1 MMAARRSVVLLGL
14 VVLGSVVGAQARLTT
29 PKEDQTLLRAIY
41 QELVE
46 INTTDSV
53 GDTTK
58 AAQAMAARLRT
69 AGYADKDLQIL
80 YPAGAPKKG
89 NLIARLPGTGA
100 QRPLLLLAHLDVVE
114 ARREDWARDPF
125 KLVEE
130 NGFFYGRGASDDK
143 SMAAVFVE
151 EMVRLKR
158 EGYRP
163 NRDIIL
169 ALTADEELGGNS
181 EVNGVEFLLRAHKG
195 LVDADLALNEGG
207 GGRVSDSGKYER
219 LNIQV
224 SEKIYQDYRLQ
235 ITNPGGHSSV
245 PKPDNAIYAMSEA
258 LMKVSAHQFPA
269 HLNEVTR
276 AFFDRTAKSSS
287 GPLADDMRAILANPP
302 DAEALARL
310 SAVPDLNAQ
319 LRTTCVATMING
331 GHAPNALPQRV
342 TGNVNC
348 RILPD
353 EKPQDVEQALARV
366 IGNADVKVAPV
377 GRTTASQGA
386 PLKDDI
392 MKAVE
397 SVSGQMWPGVPVIPI
412 MSSGGTDGRFLNNI
426 GIRTYGVSGMFNPV
440 DTNTHGLN
448 ERFRVAALYEGQE
461 FLYRLTKTLAPAGQ

>member
-1 MMAARRSVVLLGL
+1 MLAVRRSVILLGF
-14 VVLGSVVGAQARLTT
+14 VVLGSAVAAQARLTT
-29 PKEDQTLLRAIY
+29 PKENQALLRAIY

-46 INTTDSV
+46 INTTDSA

-58 AAQAMAARLRT
+58 AAQAMAARLRA

-89 NLIARLPGTGA
+89 NLVARLHGTDA

-114 ARREDWARDPF
+114 ARREDWTRDPF

-151 EMVRLKR
+151 EMIRLKR

-181 EVNGVEFLLRAHKG
+181 EVNGVEFLLRAHKD

-219 LNIQV
+219 LNVQV

-245 PKPDNAIYAMSEA
+245 PKPDNAIYSMSEA
-258 LMKVSAHQFPA
+258 LTKVGAYQFPA

-287 GPLADDMRAILANPP
+287 GALADDMRAILANPP
-302 DAEALARL
+302 NAEALARL

-331 GHAPNALPQRV
+331 GHATNALPQRV
-342 TGNVNC
+342 TANVNC

-353 EKPQDVEQALARV
+353 EKPQDVEQALARA
-366 IGNADVKVAPV
+366 IGNADVKIAPV
-377 GRTTASQGA
+377 GRTTVSQGA
-386 PLKDDI
+386 PLEDDI
-392 MKAVE
+392 MKAVD
-397 SVSGQMWPGVPVIPI
+397 SVSAQMWPGVPVIPI
-412 MSSGGTDGRFLNNI
+412 MSSGGTDGRFFNNI

-440 DTNTHGLN
+440 DTNAHGLN
-448 ERFRVAALYEGQE
+448 EKFRVAALYEGQE
-461 FLYRLTKTLAPAGQ
+461 FLYRLTKALAPPGK

>member
-1 MMAARRSVVLLGL
+1 MILLAL
-14 VVLGSVVGAQARLTT
+14 VFLGSALGAQPRLTT
-29 PKEDQTLLRAIY
+29 PKENQVLLRAIY

-58 AAQAMAARLRT
+58 AAQAMAARLRA
-69 AGYADKDLQIL
+69 AGYPDQDLQVL

-89 NLIARLPGTGA
+89 NLVARLHGTGA
-100 QRPLLLLAHLDVVE
+100 ERPLLLLAHLDVVE
-114 ARREDWARDPF
+114 ARREDWTRDPF

-130 NGFFYGRGASDDK
+130 NGFFYGRGVADDK

-151 EMVRLKR
+151 EMIRLKR
-158 EGYRP
+158 EGDRP

-207 GGRVSDSGKYER
+207 GGRLGDDGKYER
-219 LNIQV
+219 LNVQV

-245 PKPDNAIYAMSEA
+245 PKADNAIYAMSAA
-258 LMKVSAHQFPA
+258 LAKVGAYQFPA

-276 AFFDRTAKSSS
+276 AFFERTAQSS
-287 GPLADDMRAILANPP
+287 GGQLADDMRAILANPP
-302 DAEALARL
+302 AAAALARL

-319 LRTTCVATMING
+319 LRTTCVATMIDG
-331 GHAPNALPQRV
+331 GHAKNALPQRV
-342 TGNVNC
+342 TANVNC

-353 EKPQDVEQALARV
+353 EKPQDVEQALERA
-366 IGNADVKVAPV
+366 IGNPDVKIAPV
-377 GRTTASQGA
+377 GRITVSQGA
-386 PLKDDI
+386 PLRDDI

-397 SVSGQMWPGVPVIPI
+397 RVAAQMWPGVPVIPI
-412 MSSGGTDGRFLNNI
+412 MSAGGTDGRFFNNL
-426 GIRTYGVSGMFNPV
+426 GIRTYGVSGMFNPI
-440 DTNTHGLN
+440 DTNAHGLN
-448 ERFRVAALYEGQE
+448 EKFRVAALYEGQE
-461 FLYRLTKTLAPAGQ
+461 FLYRLTKALAPAGR